1 MLLSDLFLLKGGGL
15 FISEKNQH
23 GISFTMCLRKTD
35 PFDVAGDPWT
45 SEKNVLA
52 C

>member
-1 MLLSDLFLLKGGGL
+1 MFCPIYFCKKEGGL

-23 GISFTMCLRKTD
+23 GITFTVFLRKTD